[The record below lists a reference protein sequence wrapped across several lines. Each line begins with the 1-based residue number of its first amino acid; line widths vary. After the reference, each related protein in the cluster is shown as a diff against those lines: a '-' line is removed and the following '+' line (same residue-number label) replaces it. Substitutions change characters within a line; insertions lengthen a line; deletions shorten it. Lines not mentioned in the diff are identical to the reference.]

1 MDIRAL
7 LEAKSSSEDEGGATR
22 GRMELHKRRS
32 IAMDCT
38 TKEKRVLKQLKVF
51 FSLFCHVFIYFVELQ
66 ALVIISLVT

>member
-38 TKEKRVLKQLKVF
+38 TKEKRVLKQLKVC
-51 FSLFCHVFIYFVELQ
+51 LFIYFVELQ
-66 ALVIISLVT
+66 APVIISLVT